1 MAKGYRGLTE
11 NHYLLK
17 LLGAG
22 GKLHSVIEKVNADN
36 KYWLGMRDN
45 RVMLYYM
52 GGKILEISAK
62 GNLSFDDKYLKH
74 SNISNIGAL
83 FAKISDWEKNEQILR
98 NTIYNFQSSS
108 HNEKIAQQ
116 EIMLENN
123 KTKDAEWFLV
133 DMEYSVPGISYGRFD
148 MIAISK
154 KKDKSGKY
162 RIALVELKSGTDAFG
177 GAKAIRDHNKKIID
191 IERYGSGIAGHINN
205 FYEFLY
211 GPKAATTVKN
221 LAKEIATIIKNYNE
235 LGIDTPFLDLRESDI
250 NIEPVCV
257 ECIILCT
264 DVDLKNTDAA
274 YHKARRFI
282 FKNEYKS
289 SELCLE
295 SDFCW
300 NKNKEFDQK
309 YGKLV
314 LHISIVDKERVI
326 KRNNFKQLKK

>member
-1 MAKGYRGLTE
+1 MAKGYRGLTD

-17 LLGAG
+17 QLGNG
-22 GKLHSVIEKVNADN
+22 GKFHFIVEKVNEKN
-36 KYWLGMRDN
+36 KYWLGIRDN
-45 RVMLYYM
+45 RVMLYYL
-52 GGKILEISAK
+52 GGKILEISAR
-62 GNLSFDDKYLKH
+62 GNLSFDNQYLEEPFKTK
-74 SNISNIGAL
+74 IGST
-83 FAKISDWEKNEQILR
+83 FKTISDWETNEQILR
-98 NTIYNFQSSS
+98 NAIYNFQSSS

-123 KTKDAEWFLV
+123 MTKDAEWFLV

-177 GAKAIRDHNKKIID
+177 GAKAIRDQNKKIID
-191 IERYGSGIAGHINN
+191 IDRYGSGIAGHINN

-211 GPKAATTVKN
+211 GQKAATTVKN
-221 LAKEIATIIKNYNE
+221 LAKEIATIIENYNE
-235 LGIDTPFLDLRESDI
+235 LGIDTPFLELRESDI
-250 NIEPVCV
+250 NIEPGCV

-264 DVDLKNTDAA
+264 DVDSKNTDAA

-326 KRNNFKQLKK
+326 KRINFKQLKK